1 MYGARTPAPAIYGRG
16 RASPHRRY
24 ISRKRAWSMVPQFVA
39 AALSDE
45 LATLARRVRE
55 SMVQVQAGPRGM
67 GSGVIWS
74 VGEPN
79 ATGEAEAN
87 IITNAH
93 VVAAARAQT

>member
-1 MYGARTPAPAIYGRG
+1 MGT
-16 RASPHRRY
+16 
-24 ISRKRAWSMVPQFVA
+24 QFVA
-39 AALSDE
+39 PALSDE

-93 VVAAARAQT
+93 VVAAARAQTLTIRVTRWPRTRGHRRRG